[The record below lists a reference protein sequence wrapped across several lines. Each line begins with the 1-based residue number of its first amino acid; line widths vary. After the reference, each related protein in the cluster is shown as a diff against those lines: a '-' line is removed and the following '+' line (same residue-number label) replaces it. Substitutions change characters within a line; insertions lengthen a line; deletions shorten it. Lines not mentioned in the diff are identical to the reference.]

1 MEEIKAI
8 KTDSGGFEAL
18 KPAIITLLNQ
28 FPGLTD
34 GKEITFNGLTQED
47 GISVE
52 METGALVYTERKF
65 ITGEVK
71 QECQL
76 PFLVVYRS
84 HPTSEFLKIGVNKFL
99 DDLGTWI
106 CKEPVQI
113 EDETYRLQEYPAITG
128 GRKITNAVRFNSYA
142 LEPNENGSQDWV
154 IPITVHYTH
163 EFEKW

>member
-1 MEEIKAI
+1 MEEAKAI
-8 KTDSGGFEAL
+8 KADNGGFESL
-18 KPAIITLLNQ
+18 KPAILTLLNQ
-28 FPGLTD
+28 YPGLSE
-34 GKEITFNGLTQED
+34 GEEILFNGLSAED

-65 ITGEVK
+65 ITGDIK

-76 PFLVVYRS
+76 PFLIVYRS
-84 HPTSEFLKIGVNKFL
+84 HPTSEYLKISVNKFL

-106 CKEPVQI
+106 CREPVLI
-113 EDETYRLQEYPAITG
+113 DDEEYRLESYPELTG
-128 GRKITNAVRFNSYA
+128 GRKITHAIRFNSYA
-142 LEPNENGSQDWV
+142 MEPNENGSQDWV